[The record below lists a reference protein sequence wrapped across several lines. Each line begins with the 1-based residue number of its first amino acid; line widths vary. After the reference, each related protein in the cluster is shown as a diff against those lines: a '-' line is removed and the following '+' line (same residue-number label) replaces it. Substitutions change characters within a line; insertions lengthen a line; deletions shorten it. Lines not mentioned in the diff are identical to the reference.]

1 MINFDKILN
10 DFKEAYRQHIES
22 SGHNASGNLAN
33 SMTWEV
39 EEGVNR
45 YIITLTL
52 PEYARYVEEG
62 TKPHFPPID
71 AIKKWIKIKPIMP
84 RPMSNGKLPT
94 ENQLAYLIS
103 RKISLEGTKPTHLL
117 KDTMNDFQL
126 ISKLYNKI
134 SEELQK
140 TIIKEKYSIEFE

>member
-1 MINFDKILN
+1 MINFDNILR
-10 DFKEAYRQHIES
+10 DFKEAYKQHIES

-33 SMTWEV
+33 SMTWDV
-39 EEGVNR
+39 EENGNH

-62 TKPHFPPID
+62 TKPHWPPID
-71 AIKKWIKIKPIMP
+71 SIKKWIRIKPVMP
-84 RPMSNGKLPT
+84 RPLANGKLPT

-103 RKISLEGTKPTHLL
+103 RKISLKGTKPTHLL
-117 KDTMNDFQL
+117 ENTINDFQL
-126 ISKLYNKI
+126 IGKIYNKI

-140 TIIKEKYSIEFE
+140 TIISEKYSIKFE

>member
-1 MINFDKILN
+1 MINFDNILR
-10 DFKEAYRQHIES
+10 DFKEAYKQHIED

-33 SMTWEV
+33 SMTWDV

-52 PEYARYVEEG
+52 PEYAKYVEEG
-62 TKPHFPPID
+62 IKPHFPPID
-71 AIKKWIKIKPIMP
+71 AIKQWIRIKPVMP
-84 RPMSNGKLPT
+84 RPLANGKLPT

-117 KDTMNDFQL
+117 ENTMNDFQL
-126 ISKLYNKI
+126 IGKIYNKI

-140 TIIKEKYSIEFE
+140 TIISEKYSIKFE